1 MPSSWLVPASR
12 IVIGSVVG
20 TSSRA
25 AMMPRATSSPR
36 VMPPKMLIST
46 ARTSWSDRMM
56 RRPVATCCEEA
67 PPDTS
72 RKLAGPM
79 PCSPPK
85 WPTRSIVAIAS
96 PAPLTMQPI

>member
-1 MPSSWLVPASR
+1 M
-12 IVIGSVVG
+12 VIGSAVG
-20 TSSRA
+20 TSCSA

-46 ARTSWSDRMM
+46 ARTLPSDRMM
-56 RRPVATCCEEA
+56 RSPVATCAADA

-79 PCSPPK
+79 PCAPPK
-85 WPTRSIVAIAS
+85 WPTKSMVAIAS
-96 PAPLTMQPI
+96 PAPLTMQPIWPSSFT